1 MNILLFAMPDTS
13 DILETVCRLPNLTLA
28 SLAGS
33 VWEHDVHVLDLVK
46 KKAHQSQNQPAGSR
60 HTEET

>member
-28 SLAGS
+28 GS
-33 VWEHDVHVLDLVK
+33 VREHDVHILDLV
-46 KKAHQSQNQPAGSR
+46 
-60 HTEET
+60 